1 MKMVR
6 MKVYIKEKIL
16 NVVEKILVDKGFFN
30 LIVRNIVDVM
40 GIFM

>member
-30 LIVRNIVDVM
+30 LIVRNIVDIM